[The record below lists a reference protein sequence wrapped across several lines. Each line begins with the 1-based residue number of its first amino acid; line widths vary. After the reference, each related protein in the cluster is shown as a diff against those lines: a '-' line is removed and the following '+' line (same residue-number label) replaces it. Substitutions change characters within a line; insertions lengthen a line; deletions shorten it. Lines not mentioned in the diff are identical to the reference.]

1 MTARSARSESASQ
14 MTRFSAS
21 TGRHPVRAVRW
32 KGSRRYLGHLLGSG
46 PDRRLA
52 PGGDAGTPALGP
64 PTAWCAPVG
73 RQARRAGMCH
83 DACGADVPARE
94 SDRSRQDF
102 QDSHPT
108 RRLLWP
114 TDGLAGVRGI
124 PALARTPQGGAPFVN
139 MRDVNE
145 RVADRQRWPW
155 RTIMQPGCDVTL
167 GPTATVLIR
176 GRDTGLAPTPLVSA
190 SAGHGTS
197 ESPNS
202 LAATTWWTGSLCF
215 ARTVRG
221 RSISNHRDFSAGSV
235 EMMKPA

>member
-1 MTARSARSESASQ
+1 MAARQSGKWRPAPLWRVPYPSHRRGRE
-14 MTRFSAS
+14 TCDRGPDD
-21 TGRHPVRAVRW
+21 TILNIPGRHLSGAVRW
-32 KGSRRYLGHLLGSG
+32 KGLRRYLGHLLGSG

-52 PGGDAGTPALGP
+52 PDGDAGTPALVP
-64 PTAWCAPVG
+64 PTAWCAPEG

-139 MRDVNE
+139 MRVVNE

-155 RTIMQPGCDVTL
+155 RTIMQPGCDVV
-167 GPTATVLIR
+167 PEVNR
-176 GRDTGLAPTPLVSA
+176 PRR
-190 SAGHGTS
+190 
-197 ESPNS
+197 
-202 LAATTWWTGSLCF
+202 C
-215 ARTVRG
+215 
-221 RSISNHRDFSAGSV
+221 
-235 EMMKPA
+235 